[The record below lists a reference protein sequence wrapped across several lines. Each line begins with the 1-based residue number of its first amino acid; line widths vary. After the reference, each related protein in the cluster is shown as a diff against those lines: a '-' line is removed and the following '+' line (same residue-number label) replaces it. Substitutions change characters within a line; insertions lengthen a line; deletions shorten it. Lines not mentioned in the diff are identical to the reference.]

1 LGATVDDDKDIMFM
15 TDPAVHFNN
24 VKTVYGL
31 TAINPDRFQEMWQDS
46 EGVKGIYIIA
56 YSKEFSEK
64 G

>member
-1 LGATVDDDKDIMFM
+1 MFM

-24 VKTVYGL
+24 IKTVYGL